1 MGALGRAGLMLTF
14 PVLSAT
20 RLSSCQ
26 AGKCVLHLFYP
37 RARERNSVSGSDEAV
52 QPGAAVGDPPSPARR
67 SVRWKKVRW
76 GTLIAGLLKL
86 SVPVGEIAARAR
98 LTARRVHLQTA
109 PQRLENIDSAPGNGS
124 DPDGSDRQ
132 ELAPE
137 DGEAF
142 PPNDGSRRREGDAIG
157 PQTAPQPIENMD
169 SAPGSSRASDGR
181 GAHDLLSAGGA
192 AFHSNGDDREAE
204 ENGPQCLQLA
214 PQGLENIDFAPGNGM
229 A

>member
-109 PQRLENIDSAPGNGS
+109 PQALENVDSAPGNGMAAGGADPQDLAPGNGEALPPTGRGERRAKLAIRLQMAPQRLENIESAPGNGS

-157 PQTAPQPIENMD
+157 PQT
-169 SAPGSSRASDGR
+169 
-181 GAHDLLSAGGA
+181 
-192 AFHSNGDDREAE
+192 
-204 ENGPQCLQLA
+204 
-214 PQGLENIDFAPGNGM
+214 
-229 A
+229 